1 MSIRTTARA
10 VAATL
15 IIGVSAA
22 APISASAGTPACG
35 PGCIGVF
42 SSELGTY
49 AQPNFVEHVFGGIAR
64 VGTPTGLNAVSGSET
79 IRGRSVS
86 WVVSNPTA
94 KSRQVEMV
102 VQRRG
107 LANTSTVF
115 SDTLRLFLSK

>member
-1 MSIRTTARA
+1 MSAPVRHTARRGFSLVEVLIA
-10 VAATL
+10 LTLLSMVAMGLAGSAALALSQVAKAKQDLQYSADVEQVADSIVAAGYT
-15 IIGVSAA
+15 
-22 APISASAGTPACG
+22 
-35 PGCIGVF
+35 
-42 SSELGTY
+42 
-49 AQPNFVEHVFGGIAR
+49 
-64 VGTPTGLNAVSGSET
+64 NAVSGSET

-86 WVVSNPTA
+86 WVVSNPSA

>member
-1 MSIRTTARA
+1 MSARVSHTARRGFSIVEVLIA
-10 VAATL
+10 LILLSMVALGLAGSATLALSQVAKAKQDLQYSADVEQVADSIVAAGYT
-15 IIGVSAA
+15 
-22 APISASAGTPACG
+22 
-35 PGCIGVF
+35 
-42 SSELGTY
+42 
-49 AQPNFVEHVFGGIAR
+49 
-64 VGTPTGLNAVSGSET
+64 NAVSGSET

-115 SDTLRLFLSK
+115 SDTLRIFLSK

>member
-1 MSIRTTARA
+1 MSAPMRHAARGGFSLVEVLIA
-10 VAATL
+10 LSLLSMVALGLAGSATLALSQVAKARQDLQYSADVEQVADSIVAAGYT
-15 IIGVSAA
+15 
-22 APISASAGTPACG
+22 
-35 PGCIGVF
+35 
-42 SSELGTY
+42 
-49 AQPNFVEHVFGGIAR
+49 
-64 VGTPTGLNAVSGSET
+64 NAVSGSET

>member
-1 MSIRTTARA
+1 MSAPVTHSARRGFSLVEVLIA
-10 VAATL
+10 LALLSMVALGLAGSATLALSQVAKARQDMQYSADVEQVADSIVAAGYT
-15 IIGVSAA
+15 
-22 APISASAGTPACG
+22 
-35 PGCIGVF
+35 
-42 SSELGTY
+42 
-49 AQPNFVEHVFGGIAR
+49 
-64 VGTPTGLNAVSGSET
+64 NAVSGSET

-115 SDTLRLFLSK
+115 SDTLRIFLSK